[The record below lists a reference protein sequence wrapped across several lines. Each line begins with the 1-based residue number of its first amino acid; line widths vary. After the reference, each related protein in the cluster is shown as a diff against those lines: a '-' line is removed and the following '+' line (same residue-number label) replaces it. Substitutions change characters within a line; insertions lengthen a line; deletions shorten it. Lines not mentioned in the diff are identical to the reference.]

1 MKKFITAII
10 ATLMATSIFA
20 TEVIKAE
27 NDSNLQILDLVIGV
41 KQTYSQTSELE
52 AKVIELLGGDGLNPT
67 RLVLILGTGNPM
79 EEKRIFSLGVAVY
92 EVTRITFLDKDLI
105 VINYFQD
112 DIDEEGKTSTVK
124 RSMKIQVLRQAS
136 GELSGEIKIN

>member
-1 MKKFITAII
+1 MKKFIIALF
-10 ATLMATSIFA
+10 ATLVTTSIFA

-27 NDSNLQILDLVIGV
+27 NDQNLKILDLVIGV

-67 RLVLILGTGNPM
+67 RMVLVLGTGNPM
-79 EEKRIFSLGVAVY
+79 EENRIFSLGVPMY

-105 VINYFQD
+105 VINYLQD
-112 DIDEEGKTSTVK
+112 NIEEDGKNTIVK
-124 RSMKIQVLRQAS
+124 RSMKIQVLRQEN